1 MAFCTNCGAQV
12 TGAFCN
18 QCGTPAGRPAAA
30 SPPPAVAP
38 QAPPPPPPQAAWTP
52 PAAAPPPVQPAWT
65 GPAAAPAPAPAPVSR
80 GTSPLVWVLVIVLG
94 LFVLGGIAVVGA
106 GYFVVHKAR
115 QAGFDAELLSRNPG
129 LAVSK
134 MIAAANP
141 DVEVLKTDDGAG
153 TITLRNRKD
162 GKVITLSFD
171 QIKNGKFS
179 MRAFDENGK
188 AATVEIGGN
197 VKAPSWVPEYP
208 GSNPVATFAAK
219 GDSDGDR
226 GEAGNF
232 SFTTKDSPAKVIAF
246 YQDKFQGLGMK
257 AEFTAGGT
265 VGGMIAASDPD
276 EARTMQVIVGGSDD
290 ETTVNVTYG
299 RKR

>member
-38 QAPPPPPPQAAWTP
+38 QAPPASPPQAAWT
-52 PAAAPPPVQPAWT
+52 
-65 GPAAAPAPAPAPVSR
+65 GPAPAPAPVAR
-80 GTSPLVWVLVIVLG
+80 GTSPLIWVLVIVLG

-115 QAGFDAELLSRNPG
+115 QAGLDADLLRTNPG

-141 DVEVLKTDDGAG
+141 DVEVLRTDDSAG

-162 GKVITLSFD
+162 GKVVTLSFD
-171 QIKNGKFS
+171 QLRNGKFS

-197 VKAPSWVPEYP
+197 VKLPSWVPEYP
-208 GSNPVATFAAK
+208 GSTAVATFAAK
-219 GDSDGDR
+219 GDSDGER

-232 SFTTKDSPAKVIAF
+232 SFTTKDGPAKVIAF
-246 YQDKFQGLGMK
+246 YQDKFRELGMK
-257 AEFTAGGT
+257 TEFTAGANT
-265 VGGMIAASDPD
+265 GGVIAASDAD
-276 EARTMQVIVGGSDD
+276 DARTLQVIVGGGSG

-299 RKR
+299 RKQ